1 MLLRKTARLL
11 TVLGIAAGA
20 GGIGLAAP
28 ASACACG
35 GAAWPTATSGQVADE
50 TALVAWDGQRE
61 TIDMR
66 LGLRSSGPGAALLV
80 PTPTPAT
87 VTLGNPGTFTEL
99 EQLTAPTVV
108 TERKWFGDFRLGW
121 GSAAPDGAGAAPGGG
136 APTVL
141 DRVQLGPVEAT
152 TFTGGDLTGI
162 REWLSHNGY
171 EMREEVLATMP
182 AYLDEGWSFVALR
195 LTTSAALNGA
205 LDPVRLSFAAD
216 RLVYPMRMSR
226 AATHEQTVRLYVL
239 GPHEIQREDHAIT
252 GQSTSYFFAG
262 RVEAHDPDL
271 KQLSSSGNDYLT
283 GIFVTVWQPAA
294 LSSDFLLVRS
304 PADVP
309 FREEQHRVEYVRF
322 LGIPAG
328 FAILLTALLFGPAL
342 GVLVIVT
349 RGLRRAVAKAAV

>member
-1 MLLRKTARLL
+1 MLA
-11 TVLGIAAGA
+11 VLGIAAGA
-20 GGIGLAAP
+20 GGTGLAAP

-121 GSAAPDGAGAAPGGG
+121 GSAAPDGAGAAPGAG

-162 REWLSHNGY
+162 REWLSANGY

-182 AYLDEGWSFVALR
+182 PYLDEGWSFVALR

-205 LDPVRLSFAAD
+205 LDPVRIGFASD

-226 AATHEQTVRLYVL
+226 AATHQQTVRLYVL
-239 GPHEIQREDHAIT
+239 GPHEVKREDRDVT
-252 GQSTSYFFAG
+252 GQQISYFFTG
-262 RVEAHDPDL
+262 RVDPRDTDL
-271 KQLSSSGNDYLT
+271 QQLSAGGNDYLT
-283 GIFVTVWQPAA
+283 GMFVSVWQPTAI
-294 LSSDFLLVRS
+294 SSDFLFVRS
-304 PADVP
+304 TADVP
-309 FREEQHRVEYVRF
+309 FRETEHRVEYVQF

-328 FAILLTALLFGPAL
+328 FAILLGGLLLGPAL
-342 GVLVIVT
+342 GILVIVT
-349 RGLRRAVAKAAV
+349 RGLRRAGV